1 MSEITLEKIDLIRS
15 RTKLSYSEARELLE
29 KCNGDVVE
37 ALIYHEKIKEKDS
50 KSFMEDMSITFE
62 EFIAYMKE
70 VIRKG
75 NVRRIKVKKDEK
87 VLIDIPVNAGIAIGI
102 VALLQPIL
110 LVVGT
115 ATALITK
122 LEIEITKA
130 DGSVEVVS
138 KIIKSAFKDTKEKA
152 YDAAEDIKE
161 KVHDAAADIKEKFTN
176 VDKDKNHNSS
186 EDKENEV
193 NTFTYTVKFD
203 DDDSK
208 ES

>member
-1 MSEITLEKIDLIRS
+1 MSEITLEKIDIIRS
-15 RTKLSYSEARELLE
+15 RTKLSYSEAKELLE
-29 KCNGDVVE
+29 KCDGDVVE
-37 ALIYHEKIKEKDS
+37 ALIYHEKMKEKDS
-50 KSFMEDMSITFE
+50 KSFMEDVSITFE

-70 VIRKG
+70 IIKKG

-87 VLIDIPVNAGIAIGI
+87 VLIDIPVNAGIALGI
-102 VALLQPIL
+102 VALMQPIL

-115 ATALITK
+115 ATALLTK

-138 KIIKSAFKDTKEKA
+138 KIIKSAFNDTKDKA

-161 KVHDAAADIKEKFTN
+161 KAYEAASDIKEKFTN
-176 VDKDKNHNSS
+176 GDKNHNYN
-186 EDKENEV
+186 EEKEKEI

-203 DDDSK
+203 DDNEPK